1 VSEEVAYIF
10 IPVSLQDLI
19 SNNQWSD
26 HRALSSVTLIVSL
39 PPCTATISS
48 PYQIRFQE
56 LIGSSLIGTACSKA
70 FWSTSAGALAQAIIN
85 VDNWTA
91 MKVLQVPIYI

>member
-1 VSEEVAYIF
+1 MVGPQGAILRDANCFPAPMHSH
-10 IPVSLQDLI
+10 D
-19 SNNQWSD
+19 
-26 HRALSSVTLIVSL
+26 
-39 PPCTATISS
+39 SS